1 MLWLNWMDI
10 RPHLNSGS
18 ETPLY
23 RQLAVYLRNLIATG
37 GLRPGDRL
45 PPTRELA
52 AQIGLNRTTI
62 SAAYESLEA
71 DGLIRGEVG
80 RGSFVSGFPASDEPA
95 QLNWALALTRTA
107 ASQPRSSREN
117 IRIDFTSSR
126 PAAALFPLEEFQ
138 TCCREVLES
147 PELPRLLQLG
157 SPGGYEPLRRYLL
170 DGGAEHGFAKSSDGI
185 LITNGC
191 QQSID
196 LLRRALV
203 RPGDKVAV
211 EEPVYPGLKNAFL
224 EAGAELIGLRMT
236 SAGVDLESLRTALES
251 GAKVLVITPSF
262 QNPTG
267 ATIPESRRAA
277 LVQMVRNAGAVL
289 IENDLYSELRY
300 EGEPAPRLKTY
311 DPDVVLIGSFSK
323 VAFPGAR
330 VGWIIGPKPLI
341 ARATE
346 LKQIADLHTDQLSQA
361 FLLQFAKSG
370 GLARHR
376 NRAIAAGLEKLRA
389 LKRACSRHLGG
400 CSFSVPEGGMNLWV
414 DLPGG
419 IEAAGL
425 RELARQAGVDYLPG
439 RYFSIARPFETA
451 FRLSFAGLETN
462 AIEEGIEVLGS
473 LIAKSGAGRD
483 ESLEPEPALV

>member
-1 MLWLNWMDI
+1 MEI
-10 RPHLNSGS
+10 RPQLSPAS
-18 ETPLY
+18 EIPLY
-23 RQLAVYLRNLIATG
+23 RQLADYVRNLIASG
-37 GLRPGDRL
+37 GLRPGDRV

-52 AQIGLNRTTI
+52 AQIGLNRTTV
-62 SAAYESLEA
+62 SAAYEALEA

-80 RGSFVSGFPASDEPA
+80 RGSFVSGLPVSDEPA
-95 QLNWALALTRTA
+95 RLNWSLALTRA
-107 ASQPRSSREN
+107 AAPQPRSSREN

-138 TCCREVLES
+138 ACCREVLES
-147 PELPRLLQLG
+147 AELPRLLQLG
-157 SPGGYEPLRRYLL
+157 SSGGYEPLRRFLL
-170 DGGAEHGFAKSSDGI
+170 DRCAGHGFARPSDGI

-191 QQSID
+191 QQAID

-224 EAGAELIGLRMT
+224 EAGAQLIGLRMT
-236 SAGVDLESLRTALES
+236 SAGVDLESLRAALEAGS
-251 GAKVLVITPSF
+251 KVVVITPSF

-267 ATIPESRRAA
+267 ATVPESRRSA
-277 LVQMVRNAGAVL
+277 LVQMVRNVGAVL

-323 VAFPGAR
+323 IAFPGAR

-361 FLLQFAKSG
+361 FLLQFARSG
-370 GLARHR
+370 ALERHR
-376 NRAIAAGLEKLRA
+376 ARAVAAGREKLRA
-389 LKRACSRHLGG
+389 LERACSRHLGG
-400 CSFSVPEGGMNLWV
+400 CSFPVPEGGMNLWV
-414 DLPGG
+414 ELPAGL
-419 IEAAGL
+419 EAASL

-439 RYFSIARPFETA
+439 RYFSIARPFEGA
-451 FRLSFAGLETN
+451 FRLSFAGLEPN
-462 AIEEGIEVLGS
+462 AIEEGIEILGS
-473 LIAKSGAGRD
+473 LIAKSGAARD